1 MRTIFA
7 GTPEFAVPALRT
19 LAASSHDVLA
29 VFTQPDRPAGRGRR
43 LRASP
48 IKQLAQALDLPVY
61 QPSTLRSPKLQR
73 LMVDLDA
80 DIMVVAAYG
89 LLLPQMVLDA
99 PRLGCVNIHASLL
112 PRWRGA
118 APIQRAILAGDPAT
132 GVTIMQMAAGLDNG
146 DLLLSSSTPITDDD
160 NAASLHNRLAA
171 MGAELMLEALAGLA
185 VGTLTAV
192 AQDESRATYAPK
204 LDKAEAEIDWAESAE
219 VLSRQVRAFN
229 PWPVAQTRYRGASLR
244 IWRVRPSAARS
255 NAPPGQVID
264 TSAQGIDVAT
274 GNGVLRLLDV
284 QLSGGRRIAASD
296 FANARSLDGVQ
307 FPC

>member
-7 GTPEFAVPALRT
+7 GTPDFAVPALRA
-19 LAASSHDVLA
+19 LAESSHDVLA
-29 VFTQPDRPAGRGRR
+29 VLTQPDRPAGRGRR

-48 IKQLAQALDLPVY
+48 VKQLAQALGLPVY

-73 LMVDLDA
+73 LIIDLDV
-80 DIMVVAAYG
+80 DIMIVAAYG
-89 LLLPQMVLDA
+89 LLLPQVVLDA
-99 PRLGCVNIHASLL
+99 PQLGCVNIHASLL

-118 APIQRAILAGDPAT
+118 APIQRAILAGDSTT
-132 GVTIMQMAAGLDNG
+132 GVTIMQMEAGLDNG

-160 NAASLHNRLAA
+160 NAASLHDRLAA
-171 MGAELMLEALAGLA
+171 MGAGLMSEVLARLA
-185 VGTLTAV
+185 ASTLTAV
-192 AQDESRATYAPK
+192 AQDDARVTYAPK
-204 LDKAEAEIDWAESAE
+204 LDKAEAEIDWTDSAE
-219 VLSRQVRAFN
+219 VLFRRVRAFN

-244 IWRVRPSAARS
+244 IWRARPSAVRS

-274 GNGVLRLLDV
+274 GNGVLRLLEV

-296 FANARSLDGVQ
+296 FANGRSLDGAQ